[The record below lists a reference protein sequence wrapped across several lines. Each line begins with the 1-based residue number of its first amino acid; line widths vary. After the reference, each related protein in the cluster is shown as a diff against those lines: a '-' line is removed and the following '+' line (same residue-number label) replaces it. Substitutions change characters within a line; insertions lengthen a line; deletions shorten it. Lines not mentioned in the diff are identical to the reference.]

1 MDLQGF
7 LVRPSL
13 TLIILLVT
21 SGCVGSNGHL
31 ESVKE
36 HPALDYEMTGIPLVV
51 FGFGTSTPL
60 TPQLSLTVAHV
71 AKINYD
77 KVVAYHPYCDI
88 AIVESNNDA
97 LEYPELGVIYPRQA
111 VQTFGMS
118 PTGDV
123 LSGSGVYHRDLMLVD
138 TSYFQKCP
146 ASITD
151 APVQDGMSGGG
162 VYSSRGTLVG
172 IISARADPD
181 NIRLMNG
188 EEHGIERISIFVA
201 LNYVR
206 DWLEEEVSNYY
217 NNELYSLKWE
227 SAPVSNQLLAQS
239 E

>member
-13 TLIILLVT
+13 SLFILFVA

-31 ESVKE
+31 EPVKE
-36 HPALDYEMTGIPLVV
+36 HPTLDYEMTGIPLVF

-60 TPQLSLTVAHV
+60 TPQLSLTAAHV
-71 AKINYD
+71 AKLSYD

-97 LEYPELGVIYPRQA
+97 LEYPELGLIYRSQA

-123 LSGSGVYHRDLMLVD
+123 LSGSGVYHRDLMLQD
-138 TSYFQKCP
+138 TSYFKKCP

-162 VYSSRGTLVG
+162 VYSSRGALVG
-172 IISARADPD
+172 IISARADPG
-181 NIRLMNG
+181 NIRLING
-188 EEHGIERISIFVA
+188 EEHGIERISIFVP

-206 DWLEEEVSNYY
+206 DWLEEEVGSYY
-217 NNELYSLKWE
+217 SNELYSLRWE
-227 SAPVSNQLLAQS
+227 SEPVSNELLAQN